1 MSEFPQVDVK
11 SLKVAELKEE
21 LTKRGLETKGL
32 KKDVSLSPSM
42 SVKAREARELTWD
55 STHVQLA
62 DRLQAFQDSQSQKA
76 DDANSGDV
84 KAATTETAAKD
95 EEQEEGVGRTML
107 DGYPGEPSTQHH
119 PSPPGDVTKDEI
131 STEPAALDEEVAKVV
146 AEEEAKA
153 VLSPTPSPPR
163 RLSPIP
169 MQNEET
175 QEVGVGEV
183 MVDGYPEDPSTNHHQ
198 IKADRSI
205 EQVEP
210 KVLDNEVAQ
219 VVAAQETKEIS
230 LEKTSP
236 SPPKRLSPLANQ
248 RAEDEDEDMQID
260 DEEEE
265 EEGGEQS
272 RKRPRS
278 DTPDDKSKRQKIE
291 LPSTLSHIREPPTSV
306 LYVNNLKR
314 PLLHST
320 LHSYLTPSSSSSNAK
335 LPSAKMPFASEEYG
349 GLWLSG
355 VKSHAYATYPS
366 VQDAIEVAE
375 KVENTKWPEDTGD
388 ILKIHFI
395 PEDKLLELVEQEE
408 QAWANGRK
416 KLDLNVREDGG
427 WIFELSGAGGLGRI
441 PPPPRELP
449 MRNERIHPARVDG
462 GSGNG
467 PIAVPLTGG
476 RGGSGLG
483 PGPRAPLTGVNAINP
498 TGPVRGQAMGIRG
511 RANNSLPL
519 PHGSRGVGIPPR
531 DNRDRTYDRNGT
543 GEGLRGWTDEKHKE
557 REIMKM
563 RPTRY
568 RPRLFWKKGPG
579 ALEGI

>member
-32 KKDVSLSPSM
+32 KKD
-42 SVKAREARELTWD
+42 
-55 STHVQLA
+55 LA
-62 DRLQAFQDSQSQKA
+62 DRLQAFQDSDSQSQKE
-76 DDANSGDV
+76 DATKGGDA
-84 KAATTETAAKD
+84 KAAITETTTKD

-107 DGYPGEPSTQHH
+107 DGYPEDPSTQHH
-119 PSPPGDVTKDEI
+119 PSTPGDVTKDEI

-169 MQNEET
+169 TQKEES
-175 QEVGVGEV
+175 QEVGVGKV
-183 MVDGYPEDPSTNHHQ
+183 MVDGYPENPSTQHHQ

-210 KVLDNEVAQ
+210 KVLDAEVAK

-230 LEKTSP
+230 LEKATP
-236 SPPKRLSPLANQ
+236 SPPNRLSPLPKLEDQ
-248 RAEDEDEDMQID
+248 KDEDEDMQID
-260 DEEEE
+260 KDEEDEN
-265 EEGGEQS
+265 GGEQS
-272 RKRPRS
+272 KKRPRS
-278 DTPDDKSKRQKIE
+278 NSPDGNAKRQKIE
-291 LPSTLSHIREPPTSV
+291 LPSTLSHIKEPPTSV
-306 LYVNNLKR
+306 LYINNLKR

-320 LHSYLTPSSSSSNAK
+320 LHSYLTPASTSSSAK
-335 LPSAKMPFASEEYG
+335 LPTAKMPFASEEYE

-355 VKSHAYATYPS
+355 VKSHAYATYSS
-366 VQDAIEVAE
+366 VEEAIKIAE

-388 ILKIHFI
+388 VLKIHFI
-395 PEDKLLELVEQEE
+395 PEDKLLDLVEQEE

-427 WIFELSGAGGLGRI
+427 WIFELSGAGRLGRI
-441 PPPPRELP
+441 PPPPRDLP
-449 MRNERIHPARVDG
+449 MRIERIHPAKVEV

-476 RGGSGLG
+476 RGAPGLG

-498 TGPVRGQAMGIRG
+498 TGPVRGQVMGIRG
-511 RANNSLPL
+511 RANNILPL
-519 PHGSRGVGIPPR
+519 PHGGRGVGIPPR
-531 DNRDRTYDRNGT
+531 DNRDRTYDKNGT
-543 GEGLRGWTDEKHKE
+543 GEGLRGWSDEKHKE

-563 RPTRY
+563 RPTRF